1 MKGSR
6 IILQQIYSLIYCYVH
21 VSQHLHPPP
30 QGEGGAYC
38 YGGQKGKG
46 KFEVGGGDTGLCSHP
61 KGPPQ
66 YGQTFAT
73 PLPIC
78 AATPSQCCAP
88 APTIPAFCLSPPTRT
103 QLQQGLP
110 QSDPHPLQ
118 TLHQPGAWGD
128 GGEKPALSGDSQTLL
143 LSSPH
148 PTGFSLENPTGSPWL
163 STLPHISRQSVGL
176 PPLKSQ
182 FPSQDRRIY
191 PSSNLRDSHTL
202 PSSELQGTPT
212 ILI

>member
-1 MKGSR
+1 MYMFLS
-6 IILQQIYSLIYCYVH
+6 IFTP
-21 VSQHLHPPP
+21 HP
-30 QGEGGAYC
+30 
-38 YGGQKGKG
+38 KGKG
-46 KFEVGGGDTGLCSHP
+46 GLIAMGGRRARGNLRWVEGDTGLCSHP